1 MDKKKLQRDRRAKRT
16 RAKIKELRMPRL
28 CVNRSNSHIYVQLIA
43 PCGSKTMLAASSVE
57 KELRAEIKYGGN
69 KQAAA
74 IVGKAIA
81 ERALKEGIKRVA
93 FDRSGF
99 KYHGRIKALADA
111 ARESGLDF

>member
-1 MDKKKLQRDRRAKRT
+1 MDKKKLQRARRAKRA

-43 PCGSKTMLAASSVE
+43 PCGSKTLLSASTTE
-57 KELRAEIKYGGN
+57 KELRAEINYGGN

-74 IVGKAIA
+74 VVGKAIA
-81 ERALKEGIKRVA
+81 LRALKEGVKRVA

-99 KYHGRIKALADA
+99 KYHGRIQALADA
-111 ARESGLDF
+111 ARESGLEF